1 MIYDKIENLEKYADL
16 HPRFASA
23 ISYLKQLVAANVD
36 DGRHEM
42 PNCDVPNA
50 VFANVASY
58 NTRELGDAPQMEAHH
73 KYIDIQIV
81 LEGEEIIYVPSTNAC
96 CLTKPYDDAVDYE
109 LMAMPDETENVRL
122 VMRPNT
128 FVIFFTNEPH
138 IACIANG
145 KPVSVHKIVGK
156 VLQ

>member
-1 MIYDKIENLEKYADL
+1 MIYDKIDNLEKYAGL

-23 ISYLKQLVAANVD
+23 IPYLKQLIAANVG
-36 DGRHEM
+36 DGRHDM
-42 PNCDVPNA
+42 QNCDIPNA

-58 NTRELGDAPQMEAHH
+58 NTRELSEAPKMEAHH

-81 LEGEEIIYVPSTNAC
+81 LTGEEVIYLPTANCLRST
-96 CLTKPYDDAVDYE
+96 KEYDEAVDYE
-109 LMAMPDETENVRL
+109 LFEMPSESENIRL
-122 VMRPNT
+122 VMHPNT
-128 FVIFFTNEPH
+128 FAIFFTNEPH
-138 IACIANG
+138 IACITNG

>member
-1 MIYDKIENLEKYADL
+1 MIYDKIENLEKYASL
-16 HPRFASA
+16 HLRFANA
-23 ISYLKQLVAANVD
+23 IAYLKQLIAENVSN
-36 DGRHEM
+36 GRHDM

-50 VFANVASY
+50 VFANVTSY
-58 NTRELGDAPQMEAHH
+58 NTSKLGDMPQMEAHH

-81 LEGEEIIYVPSTNAC
+81 LAGEEVIYLPTVDCLRST
-96 CLTKPYDDAVDYE
+96 KEYDEALDYE
-109 LMAMPDETENVRL
+109 LFEMPTESENVRL

-138 IACIANG
+138 IACIVNG
-145 KPVSVHKIVGK
+145 EPGSVHKIVGK

>member
-1 MIYDKIENLEKYADL
+1 MIYDKIDNLEKYAGL
-16 HPRFASA
+16 HPRFSNA
-23 ISYLKQLVAANVD
+23 ISYLKQLIAENAD
-36 DGRHEM
+36 IGRHDM

-58 NTRELGDAPQMEAHH
+58 NTSVLSDVSQMEAHH

-81 LEGEEIIYVPSTNAC
+81 LTGEEVIYLPTANCLRST
-96 CLTKPYDDAVDYE
+96 KEYDEAVDYE
-109 LMAMPDETENVRL
+109 LFEMPTESENIRL
-122 VMRPNT
+122 MMHPNT
-128 FVIFFTNEPH
+128 FAIFFTNEPH